1 MDGIIFD
8 VDGTLWD
15 STEAVAR
22 SWNQAIEEN
31 TDFSLSL
38 TADWLKSLFGKTM
51 DEITLAL
58 FPSCPK
64 EERDRIGYLCFNYEN
79 RLLETDHGVLYPDV
93 AQTLENLSQ
102 KTDLYIV
109 SNCQCGYIE
118 VFLKTMGL
126 EKYIMPMFC
135 LNDSMRYF
143 LCPGYTD
150 MRKGMFTLCGL
161 VHERMG
167 GDIRS
172 GEVFIFYNRF
182 RTKIKL
188 LHAEPGGLVLYEK
201 LLEEGTFKIP
211 AYNPATRSY
220 PMTWSDLVVMVEGI
234 NEDVSKGRQRRLSNL
249 KKHW

>member
-1 MDGIIFD
+1 
-8 VDGTLWD
+8 
-15 STEAVAR
+15 
-22 SWNQAIEEN
+22 
-31 TDFSLSL
+31 
-38 TADWLKSLFGKTM
+38 
-51 DEITLAL
+51 
-58 FPSCPK
+58 
-64 EERDRIGYLCFNYEN
+64 
-79 RLLETDHGVLYPDV
+79 
-93 AQTLENLSQ
+93 
-102 KTDLYIV
+102 
-109 SNCQCGYIE
+109 
-118 VFLKTMGL
+118 
-126 EKYIMPMFC
+126 MFC

-182 RTKIKL
+182 RTKI
-188 LHAEPGGLVLYEK
+188 
-201 LLEEGTFKIP
+201 P

>member
-1 MDGIIFD
+1 
-8 VDGTLWD
+8 
-15 STEAVAR
+15 
-22 SWNQAIEEN
+22 
-31 TDFSLSL
+31 
-38 TADWLKSLFGKTM
+38 
-51 DEITLAL
+51 
-58 FPSCPK
+58 
-64 EERDRIGYLCFNYEN
+64 
-79 RLLETDHGVLYPDV
+79 
-93 AQTLENLSQ
+93 
-102 KTDLYIV
+102 
-109 SNCQCGYIE
+109 
-118 VFLKTMGL
+118 
-126 EKYIMPMFC
+126 MFC

-172 GEVFIFYNRF
+172 GDVFIFYNRF

-188 LHAEPGGLVLYEK
+188 L
-201 LLEEGTFKIP
+201 EEGTFKIP
-211 AYNPATRSY
+211 AYDPATRSY

>member
-1 MDGIIFD
+1 
-8 VDGTLWD
+8 
-15 STEAVAR
+15 
-22 SWNQAIEEN
+22 
-31 TDFSLSL
+31 
-38 TADWLKSLFGKTM
+38 
-51 DEITLAL
+51 
-58 FPSCPK
+58 
-64 EERDRIGYLCFNYEN
+64 
-79 RLLETDHGVLYPDV
+79 
-93 AQTLENLSQ
+93 
-102 KTDLYIV
+102 
-109 SNCQCGYIE
+109 
-118 VFLKTMGL
+118 
-126 EKYIMPMFC
+126 MFC

-234 NEDVSKGRQRRLSNL
+234 NEDVSKGRQRRLFFDYL
-249 KKHW
+249 YIIKKKILNGKRRCNRTSCGTLNGAAAGYQP

>member
-1 MDGIIFD
+1 
-8 VDGTLWD
+8 
-15 STEAVAR
+15 
-22 SWNQAIEEN
+22 
-31 TDFSLSL
+31 
-38 TADWLKSLFGKTM
+38 
-51 DEITLAL
+51 
-58 FPSCPK
+58 
-64 EERDRIGYLCFNYEN
+64 
-79 RLLETDHGVLYPDV
+79 
-93 AQTLENLSQ
+93 
-102 KTDLYIV
+102 
-109 SNCQCGYIE
+109 
-118 VFLKTMGL
+118 
-126 EKYIMPMFC
+126 MFC

-249 KKHW
+249 KSIGKTVVNKQLEGLFFLLFLTIFISSKKILNGKRRCNRTSCGTLNGAAAGYQP

>member
-109 SNCQCGYIE
+109 SNWIYRS
-118 VFLKTMGL
+118 FSK
-126 EKYIMPMFC
+126 
-135 LNDSMRYF
+135 ND
-143 LCPGYTD
+143 GT
-150 MRKGMFTLCGL
+150 RK
-161 VHERMG
+161 
-167 GDIRS
+167 I
-172 GEVFIFYNRF
+172 YQRF
-182 RTKIKL
+182 FML
-188 LHAEPGGLVLYEK
+188 
-201 LLEEGTFKIP
+201 
-211 AYNPATRSY
+211 
-220 PMTWSDLVVMVEGI
+220 WSDTG
-234 NEDVSKGRQRRLSNL
+234 SK
-249 KKHW
+249 K

>member
-1 MDGIIFD
+1 
-8 VDGTLWD
+8 
-15 STEAVAR
+15 
-22 SWNQAIEEN
+22 
-31 TDFSLSL
+31 
-38 TADWLKSLFGKTM
+38 
-51 DEITLAL
+51 
-58 FPSCPK
+58 
-64 EERDRIGYLCFNYEN
+64 
-79 RLLETDHGVLYPDV
+79 
-93 AQTLENLSQ
+93 
-102 KTDLYIV
+102 
-109 SNCQCGYIE
+109 
-118 VFLKTMGL
+118 
-126 EKYIMPMFC
+126 MFC

-172 GEVFIFYNRF
+172 GEVFI
-182 RTKIKL
+182 
-188 LHAEPGGLVLYEK
+188 